1 MDPCQ
6 HLMRRMAF
14 DLGMS
19 PGLVTTAIIGVFW
32 RLLPRRQGSEAFG
45 RSGTLASSASAT
57 PKGGAAYES
66 CIARRSFRSRS
77 LAVMLLRPSWFLSR
91 AAEIPLKWPVTGRMT
106 QRQLFTGT
114 CARDKKLSAMSEIC
128 SMRCRHACTQR
139 RDNLSRGA

>member
-32 RLLPRRQGSEAFG
+32 RLLPRCQGSEAFG
-45 RSGTLASSASAT
+45 RRSGTLASSASAT

-66 CIARRSFRSRS
+66 CIARRNFRSRS
-77 LAVMLLRPSWFLSR
+77 LAVMLLRPSWFLELCCRDPVEVADHRKDNATPALHRYLRPGQEALGNVGMR
-91 AAEIPLKWPVTGRMT
+91 AR
-106 QRQLFTGT
+106 
-114 CARDKKLSAMSEIC
+114 S
-128 SMRCRHACTQR
+128 
-139 RDNLSRGA
+139 GATI